1 MKTKFSATAAACVFV
16 LFVATALRA
25 QDKAAGPG
33 AFKVDYR

>member
-16 LFVATALRA
+16 LFVATALWE
-25 QDKAAGPG
+25 QDKAVGPP